1 MAAARRWSPK
11 IWEQK
16 IDIQGLA
23 LALRDPTLTA
33 EAVADGNIVL
43 QDALRGESQQ
53 LPGVGIIHRFVF
65 VAAFGIGRQ
74 YEGRPGLQK
83 LKKCLRIAAAGRFYH
98 DLDIMASFPTLVNFL
113 TGGVLEPLRNYT
125 SSPEAR
131 ESVLNVVMT
140 WYGCSRD
147 NAKELFN
154 RILFGGSVSIWKTDA
169 AVVVNSQTSVAPT
182 VVSDWIEACS
192 KARDMVLEAHP
203 DWTKAGR
210 QFFSDRRDW
219 KFSTF
224 SYIIGELENRAVM
237 SMVSAAEAHGWKVG
251 SLQFDGMLVE
261 KREGH
266 PVSELL
272 PFLVEAV
279 RAECEGLE
287 VVLVEKPM
295 LNQPAHVPAQSA
307 QIPEVQS
314 PVSRSHTVIETRPEV
329 QHALEALLQEDLG
342 DYVSSFLESR
352 KGPHGTTNHMFCNDG
367 LRTHLCAHGCVHHGG
382 HFTLQQRSGGEVLY
396 ICHCM
401 SCVDKGPKHLS
412 PIPVARLLRPEHR
425 RAFDPVIARGL
436 MEESA
441 QQGAALKM
449 ELTRTR
455 VVNYMNT
462 YFVKVKGPKQVLIAE
477 IRYKDEA
484 CSVAQQVELRSRG
497 SFKALLENVRLPGKE
512 WGKDSSLASV
522 WLESRDCHEADKVD
536 FAPGE
541 SSLLFREADTRQ
553 LVLNLY
559 PGFLHQHD
567 RSLEVDL
574 DLIQPLLLHLSQIW
588 CRGDDDALDYLLNW
602 LAHMVQFPGRKV
614 GTAVVVRSRQG
625 GGKNIIIYC
634 FF

>member
-53 LPGVGIIHRFVF
+53 LPGVGIIHRCVF

-83 LKKCLRIAAAGRFYH
+83 LKKCVRIAAAGRFYH

-203 DWTKAGR
+203 DWAKAGR

-219 KFSTF
+219 TFSTF

-279 RAECEGLE
+279 
-287 VVLVEKPM
+287 
-295 LNQPAHVPAQSA
+295 
-307 QIPEVQS
+307 
-314 PVSRSHTVIETRPEV
+314 
-329 QHALEALLQEDLG
+329 
-342 DYVSSFLESR
+342 
-352 KGPHGTTNHMFCNDG
+352 
-367 LRTHLCAHGCVHHGG
+367 
-382 HFTLQQRSGGEVLY
+382 
-396 ICHCM
+396 
-401 SCVDKGPKHLS
+401 
-412 PIPVARLLRPEHR
+412 
-425 RAFDPVIARGL
+425 
-436 MEESA
+436 
-441 QQGAALKM
+441 
-449 ELTRTR
+449 
-455 VVNYMNT
+455 
-462 YFVKVKGPKQVLIAE
+462 QV
-477 IRYKDEA
+477 
-484 CSVAQQVELRSRG
+484 
-497 SFKALLENVRLPGKE
+497 
-512 WGKDSSLASV
+512 
-522 WLESRDCHEADKVD
+522 
-536 FAPGE
+536 
-541 SSLLFREADTRQ
+541 
-553 LVLNLY
+553 
-559 PGFLHQHD
+559 
-567 RSLEVDL
+567 
-574 DLIQPLLLHLSQIW
+574 
-588 CRGDDDALDYLLNW
+588 
-602 LAHMVQFPGRKV
+602 
-614 GTAVVVRSRQG
+614 
-625 GGKNIIIYC
+625 
-634 FF
+634 